1 MKDTTILLALL
12 LLTPLATLHAAVKPN
27 PLFTNNAVLQ
37 RGMPVPVW
45 GTANEGEKVTVAFAG
60 QKAETVAKDGKWKVT
75 LPALKASSNPQ
86 TMTITGENT
95 IAIKNVLVGEVWVC
109 SGQSNMAFQVGRI
122 ANAAETIS
130 AANDPQLR
138 LLTVP
143 RAAKDEP
150 LSEVAVSW
158 SECVSAKAA
167 GFSAVAYFFG
177 RDLRKVLNVPVGL
190 INSSVGGTPAE
201 AWTDRATLE
210 NNPELRPLLEAQAKV
225 VAEFDAAKLAKLT
238 ERNKQNLEKYQQALE
253 KAKAEAQPTPRKP
266 DVLTTPQES
275 SRRPCCLYNAMIA
288 PLQPYAIR
296 GVIWYQ
302 GESNNGNPQQYHTLF
317 PSMIGNWRRAWS
329 QGEFPFFFVQ
339 IAPHKDMKPELR
351 EAQLLSWK
359 KTPNTA
365 MAVTTDVGNAEDIHP
380 IQKEPV
386 GLRLALA
393 ARALTYGEKIEYSGP
408 VYESLALQGG
418 KAVLSFKHV
427 GKGLLAKDGEL
438 KGFTIA
444 GSDKQFVPAEAKIV
458 GSTVLVSCPSVPSPV
473 AVRYGWENVP
483 DINLF
488 NKDGIPAPTFRTDE
502 VTAKL

>member
-1 MKDTTILLALL
+1 MKKATILLVF
-12 LLTPLATLHAAVKPN
+12 LTIESVASLRAEVKPN
-27 PLFTNNAVLQ
+27 PLFSDGAVLQ
-37 RGMPVPVW
+37 RNMPVPVW
-45 GTANEGEKVTVAFAG
+45 GSAKDGEKVTVKF
-60 QKAETVAKDGKWKVT
+60 QNQSVSTVAKDGKWLVR
-75 LPALKASSNPQ
+75 LEPLKASASAA

-95 IAIKNVLVGEVWVC
+95 IAIKNVLVGEVWIC

-122 ANAAETIS
+122 ANSAEAIS

-143 RAAKDEP
+143 REAKDEP

-158 SECVSAKAA
+158 SECISAKAA

-177 RDLRKVLNVPVGL
+177 RDLRKALNVPVGL
-190 INSSVGGTPAE
+190 ISSNVGGTPAE

-210 NNPELRPLLEAQAKV
+210 TNSELRPLLEAQAKA
-225 VAEFDAAKLAKLT
+225 VAQFDPAKLA
-238 ERNKQNLEKYQQALE
+238 ERNKQNLEKYEQALA
-253 KAKAEAQPTPRKP
+253 KAKAEAQPAPRKP
-266 DVLTTPQES
+266 EVIPPPQES
-275 SRRPCCLYNAMIA
+275 SRRPCGLYNAMVA

-302 GESNNGNPQQYHTLF
+302 GESNNANPMQYQTLF
-317 PSMIGNWRRAWS
+317 PSMIGNWRRIWS
-329 QGEFPFFFVQ
+329 QGDFPFFFVQ

-351 EAQLLSWK
+351 EAQLLSWE

-365 MAVTTDVGNAEDIHP
+365 MAVTVDVGNAEDIHP

-408 VYESLALQGG
+408 VYQALTLKGG

-427 GKGLLAKDGEL
+427 GQGLLAKDGEL

-458 GSTVLVSCPSVPSPV
+458 GETVVVSSPSVIAPV
-473 AVRYGWENVP
+473 AVRYGWANVP
-483 DINLF
+483 DVNLF
-488 NKDGIPAPTFRTDE
+488 NKNGLPASPFRPDSE
-502 VTAKL
+502 AAK